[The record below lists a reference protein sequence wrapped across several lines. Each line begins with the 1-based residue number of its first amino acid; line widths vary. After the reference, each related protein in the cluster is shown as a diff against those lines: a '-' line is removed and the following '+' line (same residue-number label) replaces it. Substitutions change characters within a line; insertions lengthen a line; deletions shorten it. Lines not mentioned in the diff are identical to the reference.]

1 MSSIFYSPDEDNIKE
16 ESINN
21 YSYLF
26 ESYNNNPPSLKE
38 ALSEMYLLS
47 KISKNKVNELVDEI
61 ISNCGNKIKDRMVD
75 INNKYE
81 NITKEDAIIICS
93 YTYESDDDEYS
104 PYKILNKNIVSN
116 NRENGLKIV
125 SKYFFIFI
133 KALRKLPKY
142 YPDKKTGYLY
152 RCINAHINYKF
163 DPFNKK
169 SIPYSIGNKKTF
181 WSFTSTTPDLN
192 TSLDFLGKKSG
203 LKIGTIFTLCG
214 DVWGY
219 DITLFNYYY
228 EEEILLEPE
237 RKFLIEQIIPPVN
250 EIIHVRCKIENSG
263 LVLTN
268 EQNNIIDNNNKETT
282 SGLKEEIKCIEG
294 KNHQINKITGIC
306 INCHIMGCE
315 NGLSEHNFN
324 KISGKCNY
332 CNIIGCEKELI
343 EHNFN
348 KFSGKC
354 NYCQIIGCEKGLN
367 KHNFNINSGKCDY
380 CQLIGCIKGL
390 MEHNFSKNSG
400 KCIYCQIIGCKEGL
414 REHIFNKYSGKCDF
428 CGLLNNNNNS

>member
-26 ESYNNNPPSLKE
+26 ESYNNNPPTLKE

-81 NITKEDAIIICS
+81 NITKEEAIIICS

-104 PYKILNKNIVSN
+104 PYKILNKNIVYN

-163 DPFNKK
+163 DHFNKK

-181 WSFTSTTPDLN
+181 N
-192 TSLDFLGKKSG
+192 
-203 LKIGTIFTLCG
+203 
-214 DVWGY
+214 
-219 DITLFNYYY
+219 DI
-228 EEEILLEPE
+228 
-237 RKFLIEQIIPPVN
+237 N
-250 EIIHVRCKIENSG
+250 EWLR
-263 LVLTN
+263 
-268 EQNNIIDNNNKETT
+268 NIR
-282 SGLKEEIKCIEG
+282 EIKG
-294 KNHQINKITGIC
+294 D
-306 INCHIMGCE
+306 
-315 NGLSEHNFN
+315 NFP
-324 KISGKCNY
+324 
-332 CNIIGCEKELI
+332 II
-343 EHNFN
+343 
-348 KFSGKC
+348 
-354 NYCQIIGCEKGLN
+354 
-367 KHNFNINSGKCDY
+367 
-380 CQLIGCIKGL
+380 LIG
-390 MEHNFSKNSG
+390 
-400 KCIYCQIIGCKEGL
+400 
-414 REHIFNKYSGKCDF
+414 
-428 CGLLNNNNNS
+428 NN